1 MRLNH
6 DSRLTTDEMH
16 LIASEYPPQTGG
28 VADYTRLVAEGLA
41 AAGEEV
47 HVWCPPAGEEGGV
60 SAVES
65 RGVVVHRELGR
76 FTPSDLRRVGRLLDA
91 YASPRRL
98 LVQYVPHGY
107 GYRSLNVAFCLWL
120 WRRAALAGD
129 RVEVMVHEPFSAF
142 GEGSRRQDAAAV
154 VHRMMAAVM
163 LRAARR
169 VWVSIPAWE
178 RCWRPYA
185 LGRRVPFEWL
195 PVPSTV
201 EVAADGGARAELRA
215 RYGVGGGGLLVGHL
229 GTYPRHVADDLERL
243 WPAVLSDDGLT
254 AGLLL
259 GPGGAELR
267 GRVARAHEALAP
279 RLHATGRLASREL
292 SAHLAACDLLVQPFP
307 DGVSTRR
314 TSVMAGL
321 AHGVAVAT
329 TEGRLTE
336 PLWAASRAVAL
347 APAGDAR
354 AMSETV
360 ARLLRDAPARAR
372 LAADG
377 RALYH
382 QRFDLRHTLAAL
394 RREGHNGTVVS
405 SQ

>member
-1 MRLNH
+1 
-6 DSRLTTDEMH
+6 MH

-28 VADYTRLVAEGLA
+28 VADYTRAVAEGLA

-47 HVWCPPAGEEGGV
+47 HVWCPPAEESLETDGV
-60 SAVES
+60 A
-65 RGVVVHRELGR
+65 RGVTVHRELGR
-76 FTPSDLRRVGRLLDA
+76 FAPSDLRRAGRLLDA
-91 YASPRRL
+91 HVSPRRL

-107 GYRSLNVAFCLWL
+107 GYRSLNVAFCVWL
-120 WRRAALAGD
+120 WRRAALLGD

-142 GEGSRRQDAAAV
+142 GEGSRRQDAGAV
-154 VHRMMAAVM
+154 VHRLMAAIL

-185 LGRRVPFEWL
+185 LGRRVPFGWL

-201 EVAADGGARAELRA
+201 EVADGVETRAELRA
-215 RYGVGGGGLLVGHL
+215 RYGVGERGLLVGHL
-229 GTYPRHVADDLERL
+229 GTYPRHVAESLERL
-243 WPAVLSDDGLT
+243 WPAVLSGDEPMVGLM
-254 AGLLL
+254 L

-267 GRVARAHEALAP
+267 ERVVRAHASLAP
-279 RLHATGRLASREL
+279 RLRATGRLRAREL

-329 TEGRLTE
+329 TAGRLTE

-354 AMSETV
+354 ALSETV
-360 ARLLRDAPARAR
+360 ARLCQDADERAR
-372 LAADG
+372 LAAAG
-377 RALYH
+377 RGLYRE
-382 QRFDLRHTLAAL
+382 RFDLRHTVAAL
-394 RREGHNGTVVS
+394 RRDEHTEGRRQKAEGRR
-405 SQ
+405 Q